1 MLDWLKG
8 ILGDGYTDEI
18 DRKVSA
24 EIGKNFVAKADFNG
38 VKAELKAAKETV
50 AARDGQL
57 EELKKSSG
65 DLDALKAQIAELQA
79 ANQQEA
85 EAHAAEMMRLKLD
98 TAVDKA
104 LSAAGAKNNL
114 AAKALLGDFLS
125 GAKLSEDGSVEG
137 LDRAVK
143 ALAEDAGTAFLFEKA
158 PAEKPLPGA
167 KPACPGRSTPAGQED
182 SGPVII

>member
-98 TAVDKA
+98 RK
-104 LSAAGAKNNL
+104 
-114 AAKALLGDFLS
+114 
-125 GAKLSEDGSVEG
+125 SV
-137 LDRAVK
+137 V
-143 ALAEDAGTAFLFEKA
+143 
-158 PAEKPLPGA
+158 
-167 KPACPGRSTPAGQED
+167 
-182 SGPVII
+182 

>member
-38 VKAELKAAKETV
+38 VKAELKAAKEAV

-65 DLDALKAQIAELQA
+65 DLAELQA

-104 LSAAGAKNNL
+104 LSTAGAKNNL